1 MKKLLSVFIT
11 AAFMLLL
18 TSCDSPKATQEP
30 YNFILI
36 LGSHANAKELDYS
49 AVASEFEYAAS
60 HAANVTIIVDD
71 GSPFV
76 YATFEIPTISEG
88 LSAANKSRKLSEYVA
103 ELEERCSNASANS
116 SEVDVFS
123 SIALAA
129 RCVKSSSD
137 KVIMIDSGLSTFGLI
152 DLSTAPISRIDA
164 DSLISNILE
173 SEYQLDFKGASVI
186 VCGLGEV
193 AGEQPELSVSD
204 YNNLVKFYELLFKSF
219 NADTI
224 IDTTP
229 NATVSP
235 ITTDYSVTVCPVSTD
250 VFDLPLSSN
259 VKQAEPLKEKEVVE
273 ITETS
278 IQFKPD
284 SAVLVDAEAARNS
297 LAGIAE
303 KLKATDDQ
311 ISVVG
316 MTATFGGINE
326 ARELSL
332 ERAKTAAKLLSELG
346 VDTSDYMIVG
356 TGYDNNSYRVKDT
369 DNYGNLIE
377 TKAEKNRIVLI
388 MTVETAKK
396 RGLI

>member
-137 KVIMIDSGLSTFGLI
+137 KVIMIDSGLSTFV
-152 DLSTAPISRIDA
+152 LSTFRP
-164 DSLISNILE
+164 
-173 SEYQLDFKGASVI
+173 
-186 VCGLGEV
+186 
-193 AGEQPELSVSD
+193 
-204 YNNLVKFYELLFKSF
+204 
-219 NADTI
+219 
-224 IDTTP
+224 
-229 NATVSP
+229 
-235 ITTDYSVTVCPVSTD
+235 
-250 VFDLPLSSN
+250 LPS
-259 VKQAEPLKEKEVVE
+259 AE
-273 ITETS
+273 
-278 IQFKPD
+278 
-284 SAVLVDAEAARNS
+284 
-297 LAGIAE
+297 
-303 KLKATDDQ
+303 
-311 ISVVG
+311 
-316 MTATFGGINE
+316 
-326 ARELSL
+326 
-332 ERAKTAAKLLSELG
+332 
-346 VDTSDYMIVG
+346 
-356 TGYDNNSYRVKDT
+356 
-369 DNYGNLIE
+369 
-377 TKAEKNRIVLI
+377 
-388 MTVETAKK
+388 
-396 RGLI
+396 